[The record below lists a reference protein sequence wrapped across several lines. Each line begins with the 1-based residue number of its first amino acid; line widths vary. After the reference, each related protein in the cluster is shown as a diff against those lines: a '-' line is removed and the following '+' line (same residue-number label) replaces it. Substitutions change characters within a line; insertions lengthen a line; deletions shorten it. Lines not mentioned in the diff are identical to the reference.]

1 MAPGMWFECWKM
13 LACYIVFAYFQG
25 TLSVELRTLMR
36 RERRHPVQWQPH
48 GVHVVANGVVNN
60 VASPS
65 QIAQPLV
72 QGRGHN
78 SSNLTLQRG
87 ELKNSM
93 LANATRIDSSAVA
106 TPMASDRHVSLGH
119 AVVTSAGDKS
129 SFIPLATVTD
139 IPGALFMRQSG
150 AQDPTTTGAVAA
162 ATTAAAAAAAGATT
176 AAPAAAD
183 ATTAAAGADV
193 AGADAVAPASE
204 DTAASP
210 APAGGDSGGVSMIV
224 VVVVIAVVAA
234 GLAALLAKFFSS
246 KRVVT
251 SRSGGVK
258 FQETESQ
265 FSTSS
270 ERIKSRRAKMTD
282 GSDSNNDD
290 TEGSGGG
297 ASNRANSAST
307 YRDRRERNRR
317 RSLSQGPSRSSDNLD
332 VEDDTPPNG
341 DSGESYSKR
350 RARSAGRGPRR
361 GGTGGMDTDDSE
373 APRRAR

>member
-1 MAPGMWFECWKM
+1 
-13 LACYIVFAYFQG
+13 
-25 TLSVELRTLMR
+25 MR

-204 DTAASP
+204 DAAASP

>member
-204 DTAASP
+204 DAAASP